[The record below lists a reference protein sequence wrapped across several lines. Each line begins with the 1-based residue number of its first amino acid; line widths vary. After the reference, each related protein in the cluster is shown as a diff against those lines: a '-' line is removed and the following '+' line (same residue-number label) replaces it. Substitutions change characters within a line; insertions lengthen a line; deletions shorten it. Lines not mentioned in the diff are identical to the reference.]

1 MVYDQTAPP
10 GDPESEPALH
20 EEIRDVAFPVV
31 VRGYDRRA
39 VDEYVEHVNQV
50 TAQLEE
56 VSRSPQAA
64 VRHALERVGEQTSG
78 ILQRARET
86 AEEIIAS
93 ARVEAEESTAR
104 AKAEAAELVVNT
116 SADADRM
123 RAEAE
128 KLLATAKSEAEQIVA
143 DARSQADRILAQAG
157 AKADELRQRSEA
169 ELAALREAAEARM
182 RQLELDTDAVW
193 ERRHELLQDVT
204 GIAVQLEEVASQ
216 AAARLRRPTEPAE
229 DELLEHEAGAEDD
242 PTAIA
247 TADEPTAAERAVGE
261 PGGDHAP
268 DAAGS
273 AHG

>member
-1 MVYDQTAPP
+1 VVYDQTAPS
-10 GDPESEPALH
+10 DPVESDPLLH
-20 EEIRDVAFPVV
+20 EEIRDISFPVV

-39 VDEYVEHVNQV
+39 VDAYVEQVNRV
-50 TAQLEE
+50 IAELE

-93 ARVEAEESTAR
+93 ARVEAEEFTAR

-128 KLLATAKSEAEQIVA
+128 KFLATAKAEANQTVA
-143 DARSQADRILAQAG
+143 DARAEADRIVAQAG
-157 AKADELRQRSEA
+157 AKADELRLRSEE
-169 ELAALREAAEARM
+169 ELAALREQAEARM
-182 RQLELDTDAVW
+182 RQLELDTEGVW
-193 ERRHELLQDVT
+193 ERRHELLQDIT
-204 GIAVQLEEVASQ
+204 GIAAQLEEVASE

-229 DELLEHEAGAEDD
+229 EELLEQTVGDAE
-242 PTAIA
+242 
-247 TADEPTAAERAVGE
+247 
-261 PGGDHAP
+261 P
-268 DAAGS
+268 DAAG
-273 AHG
+273 